1 MQSSSIFYKGTKND
15 ILGGLNDNIFRNFA
29 TNMIIIGTILAYFCI
44 LLLISRVTGGKAD
57 NEAFFRA
64 NGKSPWYL
72 VAFGMIGASISGV
85 TFVSVPGMVMVNNM
99 SYMQTCLG
107 FILGYFAV
115 AYLLLPVYY
124 RLHLTTIYSYL
135 QTRLGNRSYKTGA
148 SFFLLSKMAGAAVRF
163 YVVCMILQRFVL
175 DAYGVPFAMTVVV
188 LVLLIWLYTRHG
200 GIRTLVLT
208 DTFQTVCMFLA
219 LLLIIYK
226 VIDALGLDIPEAVQV
241 IASNSHSRIFV
252 FDDWFSQENFWKQ
265 FLSGIFIVIVMTGL
279 DQDMM
284 QKNLTC
290 KNLHE
295 AQKDM
300 CSYGIAFVPANLLFL
315 SLGVLLMLYFQKTG
329 QTLPTM
335 PDELMLQAAAS
346 GQLGSIVVILF
357 TIGIVA
363 ACFSSAD
370 SALTA
375 LTTSFC
381 VDICGRSADERL
393 RKRAHLGISV
403 VFILFILVF
412 RAVNSTSLIDAVYI
426 IVSYTYGPLLGLFAF
441 GLLTKGTVNDKWV
454 PCIAVSSPLLCFVLD
469 TIVSTTSGYK
479 FGYELLMLNG
489 LITFLGLLMIRNKR
503 SMI

>member
-1 MQSSSIFYKGTKND
+1 LQSSFIFYKGTKND

-85 TFVSVPGMVMVNNM
+85 TFVSVPGMVMVNDM

-124 RLHLTTIYSYL
+124 RLRLTTIYSYL

-226 VIDALGLDIPEAVQV
+226 VIDALGLDIPEAVQL

-300 CSYGIAFVPANLLFL
+300 CSYGIAFVPANFLFL

-346 GQLGSIVVILF
+346 GQVFDGELESTCFVGELSLDGKINPCKGILAILLEAKEKKFKNVIIPKANMHEAELVDGINIYTFGKLADVVNFVNKKQIPDKIKHKSSFLSGNNFSGS
-357 TIGIVA
+357 
-363 ACFSSAD
+363 S
-370 SALTA
+370 
-375 LTTSFC
+375 
-381 VDICGRSADERL
+381 
-393 RKRAHLGISV
+393 
-403 VFILFILVF
+403 
-412 RAVNSTSLIDAVYI
+412 
-426 IVSYTYGPLLGLFAF
+426 
-441 GLLTKGTVNDKWV
+441 TKGAT
-454 PCIAVSSPLLCFVLD
+454 IALSKAFKNAL
-469 TIVSTTSGYK
+469 SG
-479 FGYELLMLNG
+479 
-489 LITFLGLLMIRNKR
+489 KR
-503 SMI
+503 TPSKSWI